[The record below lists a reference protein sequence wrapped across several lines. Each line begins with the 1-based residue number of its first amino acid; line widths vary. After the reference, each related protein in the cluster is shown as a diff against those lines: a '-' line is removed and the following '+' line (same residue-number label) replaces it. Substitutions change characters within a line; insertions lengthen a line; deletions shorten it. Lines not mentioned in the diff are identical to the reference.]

1 VAPSGSRILLKKN
14 EQEIQGMKIFR
25 YAVAALVMSCMMA
38 SASDKFV
45 TMTGWVHDS
54 ACAAKG
60 LKAEAGCVRKCIA
73 GGQKL
78 VFVDDAEKKVYEVA
92 NPKEL
97 MNYAGEHIQLKSTL
111 NKDGALKVKD
121 AMGVMDSPSSQA
133 SSTQH

>member
-1 VAPSGSRILLKKN
+1 MR
-14 EQEIQGMKIFR
+14 IFR
-25 YAVAALVMSCMMA
+25 YAGAALLLSCMTA

-73 GGQKL
+73 GGEKL
-78 VFVDDAEKKVYEVA
+78 VFVDDAEKKVYQVA

-97 MNYAGEHIQLKSTL
+97 MNYAGEHIQVKSTL
-111 NKDGALKVKD
+111 TKDGAIKIKD
-121 AMGVMDSPSSQA
+121 AVGVMDSPSSQA